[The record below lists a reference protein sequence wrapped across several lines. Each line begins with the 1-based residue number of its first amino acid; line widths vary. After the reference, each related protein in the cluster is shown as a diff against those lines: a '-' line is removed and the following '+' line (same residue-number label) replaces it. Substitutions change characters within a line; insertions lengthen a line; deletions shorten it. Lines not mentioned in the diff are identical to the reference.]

1 MKKLDTSRIKT
12 YSLKDRPSKVRI
24 GDFAKPHHPGASFR
38 DFFSSLPNILGAQH
52 LKDVVAALVQAR
64 KDQRPVMLGMGA
76 HSIKVGLNPVIIDLM
91 ERGIITSLSLN
102 GAGIIHDFELAF
114 VGQTSEDVD
123 KEILSGA
130 FGMAEE
136 TGRMLNQAIATAS
149 GEEGIGACVGRMIQA
164 GDFPYKDKSLLAAG
178 HRLNVPVTV
187 HVAIGTDIIHMHPSF
202 DGRAL
207 GAAAHRDFLAF
218 CALVSEL
225 EGGAYISLGSA
236 VLLPEIFSQGRRRL
250 PQPRTSAAA
259 LHDREYG
266 LCAALPAKHQR
277 SAPPHP
283 GRRQGLCPDRP
294 SRDHAPPA
302 CRCPDRT
309 VLASPYTEPLNSA
322 HPCLNHALRNGPSG
336 RSEES
341 RFPLIDDLVKNHDLL
356 RRRGDT
362 EKCIMKVSGIFSAP
376 LRLSGQIYLCASS
389 R

>member
-12 YSLKDRPSKVRI
+12 YSLKDRPSKVRL
-24 GDFAKPHHPGASFR
+24 GDFAKPHRPGASFK

-136 TGRMLNQAIATAS
+136 TGRMLNQAIASAS
-149 GEEGIGACVGRMIQA
+149 DDEGIGACVGRMIQT
-164 GDFPYKDKSLLAAG
+164 GSFPYKDTSLLAAG
-178 HRLNVPVTV
+178 HRLGVPVTV

-207 GAAAHRDFLAF
+207 GAAAHRDFLSF

-225 EGGAYISLGSA
+225 EGGAYINLGSA
-236 VLLPEIFSQGRRRL
+236 VLLPEIFLKAVTLCRNLGHPLQHFTTVNMDFVQHYRPNTNVVRRPTQGGGRGFALTGHHEIML
-250 PQPRTSAAA
+250 PLLAAA
-259 LHDREYG
+259 LIE
-266 LCAALPAKHQR
+266 Q
-277 SAPPHP
+277 
-283 GRRQGLCPDRP
+283 
-294 SRDHAPPA
+294 
-302 CRCPDRT
+302 
-309 VLASPYTEPLNSA
+309 
-322 HPCLNHALRNGPSG
+322 
-336 RSEES
+336 
-341 RFPLIDDLVKNHDLL
+341 F
-356 RRRGDT
+356 
-362 EKCIMKVSGIFSAP
+362 
-376 LRLSGQIYLCASS
+376 
-389 R
+389 

>member
-12 YSLKDRPSKVRI
+12 YSLKDRPSKVRVD
-24 GDFAKPHHPGASFR
+24 DFAKPHHPGASFK

-91 ERGIITSLSLN
+91 ERGIITSLALN

-136 TGRMLNQAIATAS
+136 TGSMLNQAIASAS
-149 GEEGIGACVGRMIQA
+149 DDEGIGACVGRMIQA
-164 GDFPYKDKSLLAAG
+164 GNFPYKDKSLLAVG
-178 HRLNVPVTV
+178 HRLGVPITV

-207 GAAAHRDFLAF
+207 GAAAHRDFLTF

-225 EGGAYISLGSA
+225 EGGAYINLGSA
-236 VLLPEIFSQGRRRL
+236 VLLPEIFLKAVTLCRNLGHPLRHFTTVNMDFVQHYRPNTNVVRRPTQGGGRGFALTGHHELML
-250 PQPRTSAAA
+250 PLLAAA
-259 LHDREYG
+259 LIEH
-266 LCAALPAKHQR
+266 
-277 SAPPHP
+277 S
-283 GRRQGLCPDRP
+283 
-294 SRDHAPPA
+294 
-302 CRCPDRT
+302 
-309 VLASPYTEPLNSA
+309 
-322 HPCLNHALRNGPSG
+322 
-336 RSEES
+336 
-341 RFPLIDDLVKNHDLL
+341 
-356 RRRGDT
+356 
-362 EKCIMKVSGIFSAP
+362 
-376 LRLSGQIYLCASS
+376 
-389 R
+389 